1 MLSAI
6 ESCQFFGV
14 RESPCFFLFL
24 LTHAHAETNI
34 GLQVVNRFNSTREK
48 CMERVGFRLQLRTEM
63 LDEYVEHHTKVW
75 PDMLAALEKTGWHNY
90 SIFLDRSDGSLFG
103 YFETPDLQAAL
114 AGMAS
119 EEVNERWQKFM
130 APFFLDLGDKRA
142 DEGFISLENVFY
154 LK

>member
-6 ESCQFFGV
+6 ESCQFFEH
-14 RESPCFFLFL
+14 REGTTPFVFI
-24 LTHAHAETNI
+24 LTHAHPETNI
-34 GLQVVNRFNSTREK
+34 GLQPVKRFNCEREK

-63 LDEYVEHHTKVW
+63 LDEYVLHHTKVW

-90 SIFLDRSDGSLFG
+90 SLFLDRSDGSLFG

-130 APFFLDLGDKRA
+130 APFFLELGDKRA

>member
-1 MLSAI
+1 MLLWI
-6 ESCQFFGV
+6 EPCQFFGV
-14 RESPCFFLFL
+14 RESSCFFLFL
-24 LTHAHAETNI
+24 LTHARAETNI
-34 GLQVVNRFNSTREK
+34 GLQVVNRFKSTRENF
-48 CMERVGFRLQLRTEM
+48 MERVGFRLQLRTEM
-63 LDEYVEHHTKVW
+63 IDEYVLHHTKVW

-90 SIFLDRSDGSLFG
+90 SIFLDRSDASLFL

-130 APFFLDLGDKRA
+130 APFFLELGDKRA

>member
-1 MLSAI
+1 MLSTI
-6 ESCQFFGV
+6 ESCQFSGV
-14 RESPCFFLFL
+14 RESPSFFSFL
-24 LTHAHAETNI
+24 LTHAHTKTNI
-34 GLQVVNRFNSTREK
+34 GLQAVNRFNATRENF
-48 CMERVGFRLQLRTEM
+48 MERVGFRLQLRTEM

-90 SIFLDRSDGSLFG
+90 SLFLDRSDGSLFG

-119 EEVNERWQKFM
+119 EEVNGRWQKFM
-130 APFFLDLGDKRA
+130 APFFLELGDKRS

>member
-1 MLSAI
+1 M
-6 ESCQFFGV
+6 
-14 RESPCFFLFL
+14 
-24 LTHAHAETNI
+24 

-48 CMERVGFRLQLRTEM
+48 CMERVGFRLQLRMEM
-63 LDEYVEHHTKVW
+63 LDEYVLHHTKVW

-90 SIFLDRSDGSLFG
+90 SIFLDRGDGSLFL

-130 APFFLDLGDKRA
+130 APFFLELGDKNA
-142 DEGFISLENVFY
+142 DEGFISLDNVFY

>member
-1 MLSAI
+1 MLFGI
-6 ESCQFFGV
+6 ESCQFI
-14 RESPCFFLFL
+14 SPRWTPYSCVFI
-24 LTHAHAETNI
+24 LTHAHKETNI
-34 GLQVVNRFNSTREK
+34 GIQNVKRFNSKGEK
-48 CMERVGFRLQLRTEM
+48 RMERVGFRLQLRTEM
-63 LDEYVEHHTKVW
+63 LDEYVLHHTKVW

-90 SIFLDRSDGSLFG
+90 SLFLDRSDGSLFG

-130 APFFLDLGDKRA
+130 APFFLELGDKRA